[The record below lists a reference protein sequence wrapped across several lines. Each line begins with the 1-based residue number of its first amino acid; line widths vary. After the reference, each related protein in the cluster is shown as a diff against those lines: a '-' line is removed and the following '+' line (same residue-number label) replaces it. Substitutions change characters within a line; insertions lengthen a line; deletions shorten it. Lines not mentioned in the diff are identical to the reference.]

1 LSLTFFRSHVNQTEG
16 TRFQIVCAIERG
28 SPPLFFQWYKNE
40 QILVSNLESNF
51 KIDSSAEYSNFIIA
65 KVHRSDSGN
74 YSCLVRNTFGSDS
87 QSVRLNVR
95 GIEFI
100 RFEY

>member
-1 LSLTFFRSHVNQTEG
+1 LVFSISHINQTEG
-16 TRFQIVCAIERG
+16 TRVQIVCAIERG
-28 SPPLFFQWYKNE
+28 SSPLFFQWYKND
-40 QILVSNLESNF
+40 QILVSNPESNF

-65 KVHRSDSGN
+65 KVRRIDSGN

-95 GIEFI
+95 GIKIE
-100 RFEY
+100 